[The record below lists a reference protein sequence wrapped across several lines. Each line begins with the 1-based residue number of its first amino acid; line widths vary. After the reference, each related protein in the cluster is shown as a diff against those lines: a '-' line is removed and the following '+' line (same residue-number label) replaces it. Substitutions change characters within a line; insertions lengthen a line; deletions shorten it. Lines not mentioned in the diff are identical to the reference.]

1 MTAAWIE
8 EMAYGPLG
16 LSRREVDLL
25 SWHEFIRRLRGYDR
39 AERPKWERF
48 LMLENALTTGKGRT
62 YEEVFGGGP
71 GGPRAGV
78 LQTSSMTQADF
89 EQHSKDF
96 LRGSSD
102 LFDTNA

>member
-1 MTAAWIE
+1 
-8 EMAYGPLG
+8 MAYGPLG

-48 LMLENALTTGKGRT
+48 LMLENAFTGEGRT
-62 YEEVFGGGP
+62 YEQVFGGGA
-71 GGPRAGV
+71 GGPSSGV
-78 LQTSSMTQADF
+78 LQTSSMTQEDF

-96 LRGSSD
+96 LRGNSE
-102 LFDTNA
+102 LFDTSA